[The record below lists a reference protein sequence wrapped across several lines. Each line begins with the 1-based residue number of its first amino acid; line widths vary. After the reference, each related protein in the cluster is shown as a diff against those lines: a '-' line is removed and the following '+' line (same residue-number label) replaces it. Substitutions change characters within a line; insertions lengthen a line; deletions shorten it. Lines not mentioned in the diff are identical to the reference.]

1 MFRTC
6 QEVHVLQAGGVLL
19 LEAREGCL
27 ELQLGDLTCHVP
39 HYWTWGR
46 YRGRDGG
53 IRRRGRTWA
62 SFSQCRS
69 ANVRRTYRRLS
80 DEISRAEATSTTR
93 PKHVGGARRGARA
106 HNRTHRRTRARA
118 RARVCSR
125 TRGTRSKRA
134 RDSRQH
140 NPRRHE
146 RTDCERLSWTVERRG
161 PAPLRCSSL
170 TTVVWWWRVTLDS
183 RGWWEDDRAGRHSN
197 RWLSAPMSRIISLR
211 QGRPYRSKPFTF
223 RDLFTE
229 FTHIHGPIWSIRIF
243 SYQAILFFL
252 FPTFRYIFVPFQT
265 QTMQESTSKTDLT
278 CSCLLAV
285 TLVFFTAGFIELP
298 TSPDLSSVPCHIW
311 HNFAHLSE
319 IEQIDVHAI
328 SFLPRSCDYFCLKNW
343 INYFYYL
350 EFNIVR

>member
-1 MFRTC
+1 MFFRLAVSSSSKRARGASNFNSAILPAMSLIIEREGGTGGATGEFGVAAERGPRFRNAAPRTYAERTAVYPTRSREPRRRRQRDRNM
-6 QEVHVLQAGGVLL
+6 QEV
-19 LEAREGCL
+19 
-27 ELQLGDLTCHVP
+27 
-39 HYWTWGR
+39 
-46 YRGRDGG
+46 RD
-53 IRRRGRTWA
+53 
-62 SFSQCRS
+62 
-69 ANVRRTYRRLS
+69 
-80 DEISRAEATSTTR
+80 E
-93 PKHVGGARRGARA
+93 ARA
-106 HNRTHRRTRARA
+106 HTIAHTDAPARA

-229 FTHIHGPIWSIRIF
+229 FTHIHGPI
-243 SYQAILFFL
+243 
-252 FPTFRYIFVPFQT
+252 
-265 QTMQESTSKTDLT
+265 
-278 CSCLLAV
+278 
-285 TLVFFTAGFIELP
+285 
-298 TSPDLSSVPCHIW
+298 
-311 HNFAHLSE
+311 
-319 IEQIDVHAI
+319 
-328 SFLPRSCDYFCLKNW
+328 
-343 INYFYYL
+343 
-350 EFNIVR
+350 